1 MYTLYGYEME
11 EVNPHILY
19 LLYARL
25 LILKL
30 ER

>member
-11 EVNPHILY
+11 EVKLHILY